1 MSYILEIYQR
11 GSMNKAAQAM
21 FISQST
27 ISSAVKAVEEELG
40 IEIFYRGNKG
50 IAATEEGKNLIALIK
65 PIVEQSKRVERHYL
79 DKNSADTVKLSV
91 SSQRY
96 PFCTQ
101 AFVKF
106 MGAHTEKR
114 QNLQYK
120 ECELDKVISDVSGRR
135 SEIGIVFIS
144 PATGKYMMK
153 LFSTYDLTFSPLRD
167 IKPKI
172 YVRKGHP
179 LAERKSVSLE
189 ELKEYPIVA
198 YEKSDMSAF
207 NFSEEVALTDKYSF
221 DRIITINDR
230 ASFYEIATKCDAVTT
245 GTGIIPEGYGNT
257 DIVTIPIEE
266 EQEVM
271 KIGYIKLG
279 EIPLSKYAEEFIGY
293 LSDILSEY
301 E

>member
-1 MSYILEIYQR
+1 MSYIIEIYQR

-27 ISSAVKAVEEELG
+27 ISSAVKVVEEELG
-40 IEIFYRGNKG
+40 IEIFYRTNKG
-50 IAATEEGKNLIALIK
+50 IAATEEGKDLIALIK
-65 PIVEQSKRVERHYL
+65 PIVEQSRRVERHYL

-96 PFCTQ
+96 PFCAQ
-101 AFVKF
+101 AFVEF
-106 MGAHTEKR
+106 LHAHEESR

-120 ECELDKVISDVSGRR
+120 ECELDKAIRDVSGRR

-153 LFSTYDLTFSPLRD
+153 LFATYDLVFRPIRD

-179 LAERKSVSLE
+179 LADRKSVSLE
-189 ELKEYPIVA
+189 ELRDYPIVA
-198 YEKSDMSAF
+198 YEKSDLSAF

-221 DRIITINDR
+221 DKIITINDR

-245 GTGIIPEGYGNT
+245 GTGIIPPGYGCD

-279 EIPLSKYAEEFIGY
+279 EMPLTTYAEEFIGY
-293 LSDILSEY
+293 LSEILSHY